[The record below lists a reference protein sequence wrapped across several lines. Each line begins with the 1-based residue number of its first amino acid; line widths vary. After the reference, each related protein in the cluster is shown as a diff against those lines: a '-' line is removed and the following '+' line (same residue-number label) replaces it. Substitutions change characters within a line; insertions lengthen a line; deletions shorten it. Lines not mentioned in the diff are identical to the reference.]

1 MKQTIAVYL
10 RNYIRKIIDTQYAS
24 LTSADVQE
32 IINSVYQTLIS
43 ETLELNSKRHC
54 LLVFES
60 LMNIYMNKEQ
70 NQQTV

>member
-1 MKQTIAVYL
+1 VKQTIAVYL
-10 RNYIRKIIDTQYAS
+10 RNYVRKIIDTQYAS

-43 ETLELNSKRHC
+43 ETLDLNSKRHC

>member
-43 ETLELNSKRHC
+43 ETLDLNSKRHC

>member
-10 RNYIRKIIDTQYAS
+10 RNYVRKIIDTQYAS

-43 ETLELNSKRHC
+43 ETLDLNSKRHC